1 MFSLSS
7 QVIAFFSA
15 TSARACQDLVGFS
28 FAFTQESTWWA
39 HKMHQSSIE
48 EGDFFYKGQKSLDVL
63 FNQL

>member
-7 QVIAFFSA
+7 QVIALLSV
-15 TSARACQDLVGFS
+15 TSARACEDLVGFS

-48 EGDFFYKGQKSLDVL
+48 EGDFFLKVKKV
-63 FNQL
+63 